1 MLFQPGG
8 HQSLASVIKPGYRRV
23 SGSGPAQGVAEGG
36 VTGLLQGLGSSY
48 PDFLA
53 PAGWHMGGPQSVFA
67 GFSIYLNQYLPVPL
81 REKPV
86 TRTEAWGPR
95 PGSSYVMQG
104 SLPSGLPKAVV
115 VIARSGPPTTGSLRR
130 PSPAQAVR
138 ISDHKNILGP
148 RKVCG

>member
-1 MLFQPGG
+1 M
-8 HQSLASVIKPGYRRV
+8 ASVIKPCYRRV
-23 SGSGPAQGVAEGG
+23 SGSGPAQSVAEGI
-36 VTGLLQGLGSSY
+36 TGLLQGLGSSY
-48 PDFLA
+48 PGFLA
-53 PAGWHMGGPQSVFA
+53 PPPLAHGRS
-67 GFSIYLNQYLPVPL
+67 SISICRVQYLPVPL
-81 REKPV
+81 REKPI

-95 PGSSYVMQG
+95 PGGSYVMQG